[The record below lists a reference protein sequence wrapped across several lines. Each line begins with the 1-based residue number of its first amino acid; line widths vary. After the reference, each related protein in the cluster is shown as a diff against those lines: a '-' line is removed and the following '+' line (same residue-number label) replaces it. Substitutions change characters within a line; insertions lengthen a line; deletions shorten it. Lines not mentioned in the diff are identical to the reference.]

1 MGIAVDALLH
11 VRSGLCERID
21 RIATELPHLSL
32 DQLCA
37 NIDDIRRTALDYGLD
52 PVVQIA
58 RGLETALADSGRG
71 AMILPWLDTLRD
83 AAGCERLDAD
93 AGSAYLAAINVRMT
107 G

>member
-1 MGIAVDALLH
+1 MGIAVDALLR
-11 VRSGLCERID
+11 VRSGLCDRID

-52 PVVQIA
+52 PVVQVA
-58 RGLETALADSGRG
+58 RGLESALADSGRG
-71 AMILPWLDTLRD
+71 AMVLPWLDTLRD
-83 AAGCERLDAD
+83 AAGCECLDAD